1 MVRAPTSTPTP
12 WPTPIPLSLTSE
24 PGIYFVSR
32 DGSDFRRLVAEDI
45 FRADLSPDGTEVIY
59 SREMEIVA
67 MNIQTSITR
76 VITSGPVANPMWSA
90 TGRYITFSMYGEER
104 SAWLVRPDGSG
115 LRRLY
120 VGEGFFAISDWL
132 PDDSAAFV
140 ISDRL
145 VTYGEG
151 VQMPPWHIFRVAP
164 DGAISE
170 PLAEYLPCY
179 CGGRGTFPVVSPD
192 GTLVG
197 YSDHTGGVYVMN
209 IDGTEL
215 RNLTPDAADGGLVDW
230 MPDGNSLVYGT
241 YDQLFRFDL
250 ASGSVTP
257 ISAFS
262 RAVAPDGTVVRGL
275 LASCSQPRS
284 LVIESLDG
292 TTTDLVRDRI
302 PGDWFL
308 NGAQWLPD
316 GSGIVFI
323 VSRSDLCN

>member
-1 MVRAPTSTPTP
+1 M
-12 WPTPIPLSLTSE
+12 
-24 PGIYFVSR
+24 SR
-32 DGSDFRRLVAEDI
+32 DGSDFRRLVAGDI

-76 VITSGPVANPMWSA
+76 VVASGPVANPMWSA

-115 LRRLY
+115 LQRLY

-132 PDDSAAFV
+132 PDDSAAFA

-151 VQMPPWHIFRVAP
+151 VQLPPWHIFRVTP

-170 PLAEYLPCY
+170 PLAEYTPCY
-179 CGGRGTFPVVSPD
+179 CGGRGTFPIVSPD
-192 GTLVG
+192 GTLVAF
-197 YSDHTGGVYVMN
+197 SDHTGGVYVMN
-209 IDGTEL
+209 IDGTDL
-215 RNLTPDAADGGLVDW
+215 RNLRQDMGDGRLIDWTPDSNG
-230 MPDGNSLVYGT
+230 LVYGNP
-241 YDQLFRFDL
+241 DQFFRFDL
-250 ASGSVTP
+250 ASSSVIP

-275 LASCSQPRS
+275 LTSCSQPRS
-284 LVIESLDG
+284 LVIESPDG